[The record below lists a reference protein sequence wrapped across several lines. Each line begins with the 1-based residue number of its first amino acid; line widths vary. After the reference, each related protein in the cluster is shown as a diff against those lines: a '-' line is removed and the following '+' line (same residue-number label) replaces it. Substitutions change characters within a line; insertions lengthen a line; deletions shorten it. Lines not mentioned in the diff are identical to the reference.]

1 MSNKKYNATCSIC
14 GKPYNM
20 CNSCRHDSPII
31 WKKFCDTA
39 EHYKIYQIVHGYT
52 TGVYTDAEAAKKI
65 GNINLSDLDELRP
78 NIRDIINNII
88 GSAEKTKRRRA
99 SKKTEKT
106 EDEDADLEIAVLSDD
121 NKMSVEDKGASEE
134 KLDE

>member
-1 MSNKKYNATCSIC
+1 MSNTKYNATCSIC

-52 TGVYTDAEAAKKI
+52 TGLYTDAEAAKRL
-65 GNINLSDLDELRP
+65 GNVNLSDLDELRP
-78 NIRDIINNII
+78 NIRDIINNIKNNI
-88 GSAEKTKRRRA
+88 EKTKKRKA
-99 SKKTEKT
+99 SKKTENA
-106 EDEDADLEIAVLSDD
+106 EDKDVDSEVASISND
-121 NKMSVEDKGASEE
+121 NKMSVEDKNELE
-134 KLDE
+134 DKQ

>member
-52 TGVYTDAEAAKKI
+52 TGVYTDAEAAKRL
-65 GNINLSDLDELRP
+65 GNVNLSDLDELRP
-78 NIRDIINNII
+78 NIRDIINNIKNNI
-88 GSAEKTKRRRA
+88 EKTKKRKVSKRTENAEDKDVDSEVA
-99 SKKTEKT
+99 S
-106 EDEDADLEIAVLSDD
+106 VSND
-121 NKMSVEDKGASEE
+121 NKMSVEDENESED
-134 KLDE
+134 KQ

>member
-52 TGVYTDAEAAKKI
+52 TGVYTDAEAAKRL
-65 GNINLSDLDELRP
+65 GNVNLSDLDELRP
-78 NIRDIINNII
+78 NIRDIINNIKNNI
-88 GSAEKTKRRRA
+88 EKTKKRKVSKRTENAEDKDVDSEVA
-99 SKKTEKT
+99 S
-106 EDEDADLEIAVLSDD
+106 ISND
-121 NKMSVEDKGASEE
+121 NEMSVEDKNESED
-134 KLDE
+134 KQ

>member
-31 WKKFCDTA
+31 WKKFCDTV

-52 TGVYTDAEAAKKI
+52 TGVYTDAEAAKRL
-65 GNINLSDLDELRP
+65 GNVNLSDLDELRP
-78 NIRDIINNII
+78 NIRDIINNIKNNI
-88 GSAEKTKRRRA
+88 EKTKKRKV
-99 SKKTEKT
+99 SKKTENT
-106 EDEDADLEIAVLSDD
+106 EDKDVDSEIASISND
-121 NKMSVEDKGASEE
+121 NKMSVEDKKESED
-134 KLDE
+134 KQ

>member
-52 TGVYTDAEAAKKI
+52 TGVYTDAEAAKRL
-65 GNINLSDLDELRP
+65 GNVNLSDLDELRP
-78 NIRDIINNII
+78 NIRDIINNIKNNI
-88 GSAEKTKRRRA
+88 EKTKKRKVSKRTENAEDKDVDSEVA
-99 SKKTEKT
+99 S
-106 EDEDADLEIAVLSDD
+106 ISNN
-121 NKMSVEDKGASEE
+121 NKMSVEDKNESED
-134 KLDE
+134 KQ

>member
-20 CNSCRHDSPII
+20 CNSCRHDYPII

-52 TGVYTDAEAAKKI
+52 TGVYTDAEAAKRL
-65 GNINLSDLDELRP
+65 GNVNLSDLDELRP
-78 NIRDIINNII
+78 NIRDIINNIKNNI
-88 GSAEKTKRRRA
+88 EKTKKRKVSKRTENAEDKDVDSEVA
-99 SKKTEKT
+99 S
-106 EDEDADLEIAVLSDD
+106 VSND
-121 NKMSVEDKGASEE
+121 NKMSVEDENESED
-134 KLDE
+134 KQ

>member
-52 TGVYTDAEAAKKI
+52 TGIYTDAEAAKRL
-65 GNINLSDLDELRP
+65 GNVNLSDLDELRP
-78 NIRDIINNII
+78 NIRDIINNIKNNI
-88 GSAEKTKRRRA
+88 EKTKKRKVSKRTENAEDKDVDSEVA
-99 SKKTEKT
+99 S
-106 EDEDADLEIAVLSDD
+106 ISND
-121 NKMSVEDKGASEE
+121 NKMSVEDKNESED
-134 KLDE
+134 KQ

>member
-52 TGVYTDAEAAKKI
+52 TGVYTDTEAAKKI
-65 GNINLSDLDELRP
+65 GNVNLSDLDELRP

-88 GSAEKTKRRRA
+88 GNAEKTKRRRV

-106 EDEDADLEIAVLSDD
+106 EDEDADLKIAVLSDD
-121 NKMSVEDKGASEE
+121 KKTSVENVEILEE
-134 KLDE
+134 GQNE

>member
-52 TGVYTDAEAAKKI
+52 TGIYTDAEAAKRL
-65 GNINLSDLDELRP
+65 GNVNLSDLDELKP
-78 NIRDIINNII
+78 NIRDIINNIKNNI
-88 GSAEKTKRRRA
+88 EKTKKRKV
-99 SKKTEKT
+99 SKKTENT
-106 EDEDADLEIAVLSDD
+106 EDKDVDSEIASISND
-121 NKMSVEDKGASEE
+121 NKMSVEDKKESED
-134 KLDE
+134 KQ

>member
-52 TGVYTDAEAAKKI
+52 TGVYTDAEAAKKL
-65 GNINLSDLDELRP
+65 GNVNLSDLDELRP
-78 NIRDIINNII
+78 NIRYIINNIKNNI
-88 GSAEKTKRRRA
+88 EKTKKRKV
-99 SKKTEKT
+99 SKKTENT
-106 EDEDADLEIAVLSDD
+106 EDKDVDSEIASISND
-121 NKMSVEDKGASEE
+121 NKMSVEDKKESED
-134 KLDE
+134 KQ

>member
-1 MSNKKYNATCSIC
+1 
-14 GKPYNM
+14 
-20 CNSCRHDSPII
+20 
-31 WKKFCDTA
+31 
-39 EHYKIYQIVHGYT
+39 
-52 TGVYTDAEAAKKI
+52 VYTDAEAAKKI
-65 GNINLSDLDELRP
+65 GNVNLSDLDELRP